1 MNCPS
6 MASSPAG
13 IRLYEDDGGLLASIV
28 IANDVANL
36 HRYFED
42 FGPPVFGEPAE
53 CEDDYFF
60 MATVNGST
68 DTLRVL
74 AEIYQ
79 SDLRQK
85 EPLRSRL
92 ERQNIRLL
100 NLACANAQFKTAEY
114 LMNCGPPLGEMFHER
129 GYADAPLTAA
139 LAALNLVKEAP
150 ARRNAPAASQETIE
164 EFVCSLLD
172 RGASVRATN
181 DQLPS
186 TQRPTVLGSAAA
198 LGSYNLASRLIADGA
213 DLHGKET
220 WHEIATGSI
229 DNVTALHIASGSWN
243 LSFVQALLESYGVD
257 EFAQAASTS
266 DSRGRLPLHWALLNL
281 DNTFNKPSDEQTIS
295 TGLKIVNLLLESNS
309 DTINVQSSHGAA
321 FNFLTNG
328 YVMGAGSLAIM
339 KVLLRFNPKISTV
352 NAQDQSGATALLTV
366 LSYHETCNVVRG
378 SYTMPLVELLL
389 AHGADTTA
397 YDKKGQTALH
407 KLAASPSYHD
417 PISPNLLE
425 KFIPS
430 VNINKADV
438 NGWTA
443 LHWMAKNLRQVE
455 ASRLLVRRGADV
467 NAVNKKGNTP
477 LHEAMGGRL
486 IRKEKADG
494 TLDYPT
500 LAEKIRAFD
509 EIVSILREAGAS
521 MDQPN
526 FAGQTPAQLQEQKRA
541 RWEKGGE

>member
-1 MNCPS
+1 MTSQTCIVTLKTVAPHYS
-6 MASSPAG
+6 ASPQSVRTT
-13 IRLYEDDGGLLASIV
+13 I
-28 IANDVANL
+28 
-36 HRYFED
+36 
-42 FGPPVFGEPAE
+42 
-53 CEDDYFF
+53 FF
-60 MATVNGST
+60 KATVNGTT

-79 SDLRQK
+79 SDHRQT

-114 LMNCGPPLGEMFHER
+114 LMNCGPPLGKMFNER
-129 GYADAPLTAA
+129 GYADAPLTAT
-139 LAALNLVKEAP
+139 LAALKLIKEAP
-150 ARRNAPAASQETIE
+150 ARRDAPAVSQGTIE
-164 EFVCSLLD
+164 DFVCSLLD

-181 DQLPS
+181 EQLLS
-186 TQRPTVLGSAAA
+186 TQRPTVLGAAAA
-198 LGSYNLASRLIADGA
+198 LGSYNLASRLVAEGA

-243 LSFVQALLESYGVD
+243 LAFVQALLESYGAD
-257 EFAQAASTS
+257 EFSQAALAS

-295 TGLKIVNLLLESNS
+295 TGLKVVNLLLDSNP
-309 DTINVQSSHGAA
+309 DTINVQSSYGAA

-328 YVMGAGSLAIM
+328 YVMGAGSLALM
-339 KVLLRFNPKISTV
+339 KVLFRFNPNISTV

-366 LSYHETCNVVRG
+366 LSYHETCNVVRE

-389 AHGADTTA
+389 ARGADRTT

-407 KLAASPSYHD
+407 KLAASPSYDD
-417 PISPNLLE
+417 PISPDLLE

-430 VNINKADV
+430 VDINKADV

-443 LHWMAKNLRQVE
+443 LHWMVRNLRQVE
-455 ASRLLVRRGADV
+455 ASRLLVHRGADV

-477 LHEAMGGRL
+477 LHEAIGGRL

-500 LAEKIRAFD
+500 LVEKIRALD

-526 FAGQTPAQLQEQKRA
+526 LARQTPAQLQERKLA
-541 RWEKGGE
+541 RWEKGVE